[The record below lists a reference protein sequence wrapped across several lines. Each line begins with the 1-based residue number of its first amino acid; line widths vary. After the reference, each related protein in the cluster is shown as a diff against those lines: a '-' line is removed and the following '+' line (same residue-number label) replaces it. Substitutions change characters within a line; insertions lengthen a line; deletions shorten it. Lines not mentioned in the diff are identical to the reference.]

1 MQRLIQSKR
10 RIKMAKKEVSFENAM
25 ERLEEIV
32 ELLENGDY
40 PLEKSL
46 ELFEE
51 GVKLVKLCNTK
62 LENVEK
68 SIKILTNNQGEFVE
82 EDFKPDEN

>member
-1 MQRLIQSKR
+1 
-10 RIKMAKKEVSFENAM
+10 MAKKEVSFENAM